1 MVIVGDFNFPEVDWN
16 NEETSKND
24 EHKSTKFLTCVQS
37 NYLTQLVNTPTHY
50 RGSQNPTLVDL
61 ILTNDEDFINDI
73 KTYPPLGKSHH
84 LLFSFRIE
92 ADHKQMEDL
101 GKTKYQVN
109 KGKYDEM
116 REHVGKV
123 DWNEISEFAF
133 SAPDTLLH
141 SLQLK
146 RKAFKIYKRFPT
158 TENRNN
164 YIKYRNEMEVLLR
177 MKVRRHTRHPKR
189 QATRKASQMMK

>member
-1 MVIVGDFNFPEVDWN
+1 MLKKS
-16 NEETSKND
+16 SKND
-24 EHKSTKFLTCVQS
+24 EHKSSKFLTCVQS

-61 ILTNDEDFINDI
+61 ILTNDDDFINDI

-123 DWNEISEFAF
+123 DWNEISECDIDDMFDGIEHILTEAKNMYIPKKKIRNNCFVKRSF
-133 SAPDTLLH
+133 SAPDTLLY

-146 RKAFKIYKRFPT
+146 RKAFKIY
-158 TENRNN
+158 
-164 YIKYRNEMEVLLR
+164 
-177 MKVRRHTRHPKR
+177 
-189 QATRKASQMMK
+189 